1 MLIKTPRHW
10 FPNSIDVALT
20 LAAWI
25 GFLYLLARGIRG
37 LLVQPDEELLS
48 AIDLYMAN
56 HVHLFFDVALG
67 IVALVVMWSKYQQAR
82 GPHRNSAAHSA
93 IADQQALSSRFK
105 ISFSVLGN
113 LRASQISVLH
123 NDDQGN
129 LAEVECM
136 TEQQSPPTSKH

>member
-37 LLVQPDEELLS
+37 LLIQPDEALLS

-67 IVALVVMWSKYQQAR
+67 IAVLVVMWSKYQQAR
-82 GPHRNSAAHSA
+82 GLHRHRTAHST

-105 ISFSVLGN
+105 VSFSVLGN

-129 LAEVECM
+129 LANVECV
-136 TEQQSPPTSKH
+136 TPHRSPPNQQH